1 MRKIVYML
9 TLLAAMS
16 CEYEID
22 IKRSADE
29 TGRIVL
35 HSLAGL
41 GDTTVV
47 HVDAALPVGS
57 SDVVDMGL
65 IRVRLKADGKDVFLH
80 RNHGVSST
88 FPDGAFFTT
97 EKFEPGCRLDVEASH
112 PELPS
117 VRASTVVPE
126 AFPDFIVGLEEV
138 DIDLDQYL
146 AMSAPNSGGWMG
158 DPEAMR
164 VRLTFT
170 DDPSDRDYYA
180 VWIFRSYQG
189 VYSRAEYFVNQ
200 KDFQSLSVNMDS
212 HPMLVQ
218 LYYTF
223 GEAAYSRPSAGM
235 IAFSDVDFDG
245 ERVTKEFLVPYYPGD
260 PKYTYHMEL
269 LKMSQECWRCVEADF
284 NMIMNDFSEYGQAAI
299 YPYTNVIGGI
309 GAFGAISPIT
319 SMDLVL

>member
-1 MRKIVYML
+1 M
-9 TLLAAMS
+9 
-16 CEYEID
+16 
-22 IKRSADE
+22 
-29 TGRIVL
+29 
-35 HSLAGL
+35 
-41 GDTTVV
+41 
-47 HVDAALPVGS
+47 VDL
-57 SDVVDMGL
+57 GL
-65 IRVRLKADGKDVFLH
+65 IRVRLKVDGKDVFLH

-223 GEAAYSRPSAGM
+223 GEAAYRRPSAGM

-260 PKYTYHMEL
+260 PKYTYHIEL

>member
-1 MRKIVYML
+1 MWSFIQNEILGMQWLNRLIGSLIEAVGLDPTSRIGGSVQFFFYDIIKIMV
-9 TLLAAMS
+9 LLGVLIFVISYIQSYFPPERTKKILGKFHGIGANCVAALLGTVTPFCS
-16 CEYEID
+16 CSSIPLF
-22 IKRSADE
+22 IGFTS
-29 TGRIVL
+29 
-35 HSLAGL
+35 AGL
-41 GDTTVV
+41 PLG
-47 HVDAALPVGS
+47 
-57 SDVVDMGL
+57 
-65 IRVRLKADGKDVFLH
+65 
-80 RNHGVSST
+80 
-88 FPDGAFFTT
+88 
-97 EKFEPGCRLDVEASH
+97 
-112 PELPS
+112 
-117 VRASTVVPE
+117 
-126 AFPDFIVGLEEV
+126 
-138 DIDLDQYL
+138 
-146 AMSAPNSGGWMG
+146 
-158 DPEAMR
+158 

-180 VWIFRSYQG
+180 MWIFRSYQG

-223 GEAAYSRPSAGM
+223 GEAAYRRPSACM

-260 PKYTYHMEL
+260 PKYTYHIEL

-319 SMDLVL
+319 SMDLVM

>member
-1 MRKIVYML
+1 ML

-47 HVDAALPVGS
+47 NVDAALPVGS
-57 SDVVDMGL
+57 SDVVDLGL
-65 IRVRLKADGKDVFLH
+65 IRVRLKADGKDMFLH

-117 VRASTVVPE
+117 VSASTVVPE

-189 VYSRAEYFVNQ
+189 DYSRAEYFVNQ

-223 GEAAYSRPSAGM
+223 GEAAYRRPSACM

>member
-47 HVDAALPVGS
+47 NVDAALPVGS
-57 SDVVDMGL
+57 SDVVDLGL

-117 VRASTVVPE
+117 VMASTVVPE

-180 VWIFRSYQG
+180 VWIFRSYQD

-223 GEAAYSRPSAGM
+223 GEAAYRRPSACM

-245 ERVTKEFLVPYYPGD
+245 ERTTKEFLVPYYPGD